1 MRYLSVLFFAFISSY
16 ATADEPK
23 TPLEKYRGT
32 TGYYAMIC
40 DLKIETTSLK
50 VDLRE
55 DTSNDMKDIFSC
67 LKDAREK
74 TKPLLSA
81 AVAELKS
88 DSQSALLKQYH
99 LTFLNLIDGLLPQD
113 KEIKLYYNKRKGELK
128 AKMQSAW
135 NEFDL
140 GQ

>member
-1 MRYLSVLFFAFISSY
+1 MRTFAFLSLLILSTNSF
-16 ATADEPK
+16 AEEPK

-40 DLKIETTSLK
+40 DMQIETLSLK

-55 DTSNDMKDIFSC
+55 DTSGDMKKIFSC
-67 LKDAREK
+67 LKDARDK
-74 TKPLLSA
+74 TKPLLSSA
-81 AVAELKS
+81 LTEVKS

-99 LTFLNLIDGLLPQD
+99 LAFLNLIDGLLPQD
-113 KEIKLYYNKRKGELK
+113 KEIKIYYNKRKGDLK
-128 AKMQSAW
+128 AKLQAAW
-135 NEFDL
+135 NEFEI